1 MLESE
6 YQAKLIKKLARLFP
20 GAIIMKNDSGYIQGV
35 PDLTILW
42 GPYWACL
49 EVKAS
54 VNAPERPNQEWYIVT
69 LNEMSF
75 ASFIYPE
82 NERGVLHDLQQAFG
96 VARPA
101 RSR

>member
-1 MLESE
+1 MLESA
-6 YQAKLIKKLARLFP
+6 YQSRLIKKLARLFP
-20 GAIIMKNDSGYIQGV
+20 GAIILKNDSGYIQGV

-42 GPYWACL
+42 GTRWACL

-54 VNAPERPNQEWYIVT
+54 ADAPERPNQGWYIFT
-69 LNEMSF
+69 LDEMSF
-75 ASFIYPE
+75 AAFIYPE
-82 NERGVLHDLQQAFG
+82 NESEVLHDLQQAFG

>member
-6 YQAKLIKKLARLFP
+6 YQSKLIKKLARLFP
-20 GAIIMKNDSGYIQGV
+20 GCIVMKNDSGYIQGV

-54 VNAPERPNQEWYIVT
+54 ASSPERPNQEWYIVT
-69 LNEMSF
+69 LDQMSF
-75 ASFIYPE
+75 AAFIHPE
-82 NERGVLHDLQQAFG
+82 NERQVLDDLQQAFG
-96 VARPA
+96 ATRPA